1 MAYEVKLLKRSRID
15 IDEIC
20 QYKSQFYPGTVDR
33 FLDKLEKELNSIA
46 DNPFICPEYYGNKK
60 YHRLLVQ
67 DYLVFYRIFETAKTV
82 RVYRILNGKRDI
94 PAILS

>member
-1 MAYEVKLLKRSRID
+1 MAYEVTLLKRSRID

-33 FLDKLEKELNSIA
+33 FLDELEKGLDSIA

-60 YHRLLVQ
+60 YHRMLVQ
-67 DYLVFYRIFETAKTV
+67 DYLVLYQIFKTAKTV
-82 RVYRILNGKRDI
+82 RVYRILHGKRDI
-94 PAILS
+94 PVLL